1 MFLGTKAPTIGVDI
15 LVPEDSY
22 NKLVDEWQC
31 ALNGETQRVNLR
43 IELLKRNAL
52 ASVEEF
58 LSTIQ
63 QAFHAVYDELNARY
77 RKELENVEVAGNV
90 FKSAVENEVP
100 LQKELLFDE
109 YHFLINP
116 EVNMFDNPP
125 IIPKLPKEIAE
136 KGAFSITQ
144 LSKLASI
151 LMDLSPSG
159 YMPRATFTYVL
170 QDIAC
175 VTPGDGS
182 DWLSPVLWRQLNYK
196 GINKVIN
203 SLFDDLEYVYWKD
216 FIICNLRVSYPT
228 EKELLLTRTALRA
241 CDPDATELV
250 QDYQFYATKLWF
262 EYSFQTKEA
271 NKIQAIKKLLYRL
284 YLIKGYGLN
293 YTALLLDFCK
303 GASPIEGFAKALELS
318 IGKLICWD
326 QKIGQMFM
334 KECFR
339 RISEHV
345 NNVKQ
350 RDSERAARYQTV
362 YDEVSKFVD
371 QITEMCNQNVA
382 IEDLA
387 PLNTLSDK
395 SPNRSSILKKPEE
408 EKEKDDELTQD
419 SQEICTQENSSELQ
433 SKADTESSEILKVYN
448 ELPDNVDTDCDVFG
462 AKLFFLTLDPV
473 ITVIGAA
480 LPWHLRIQKPGDLSY
495 WDQAAEVFESC
506 RNSDFNNAVLCH
518 EFLNSERF
526 SSLLALTKKFS
537 VIDPVSVV
545 NEILNENSEAASLG
559 ANKNG

>member
-1 MFLGTKAPTIGVDI
+1 M
-15 LVPEDSY
+15 
-22 NKLVDEWQC
+22 
-31 ALNGETQRVNLR
+31 
-43 IELLKRNAL
+43 
-52 ASVEEF
+52 EEF
-58 LSTIQ
+58 IRTIQ

-136 KGAFSITQ
+136 KGAFTVTQ

-151 LMDLSPSG
+151 MMDLSPSG

-196 GINKVIN
+196 DINKVID

-250 QDYQFYATKLWF
+250 QDYQFYSTKLWF
-262 EYSFQTKEA
+262 EYSFQTTET

-284 YLIKGYGLN
+284 YHIKGYGLN

-303 GASPIEGFAKALELS
+303 GATPIEGFAKALELS
-318 IGKLICWD
+318 IGKLVCWD
-326 QKIGQMFM
+326 QKIGQMFTE
-334 KECFR
+334 ECFR
-339 RISEHV
+339 RISEHE

-350 RDSERAARYQTV
+350 RDAERSERYQTI
-362 YDEVSKFVD
+362 YDEVSQFVD
-371 QITEMCNQNVA
+371 QITEMCDQSVV
-382 IEDLA
+382 IEELD
-387 PLNTLSDK
+387 PPHTLSDK
-395 SPNRSSILKKPEE
+395 SLNRSNILKQPEE
-408 EKEKDDELTQD
+408 EKEKEDELTQD
-419 SQEICTQENSSELQ
+419 SQEICTQEASSELQ
-433 SKADTESSEILKVYN
+433 SREDTETSEILKVYN
-448 ELPDNVDTDCDVFG
+448 ELPDNVDSDCDVFG
-462 AKLFFLTLDPV
+462 SKLFFITLDPV

-480 LPWHLRIQKPGDLSY
+480 LPWHLKIKKPGDSSY
-495 WDQAAEVFESC
+495 WDQAAEVFETC
-506 RNSDFNNAVLCH
+506 RNPDFNNAVLCH

-526 SSLLALTKKFS
+526 SNLLDLTKKFS
-537 VIDPVSVV
+537 FIDPVSVV
-545 NEILNENSEAASLG
+545 NEILNGKGEAISL
-559 ANKNG
+559 ADNKNG